1 MKHFYSWQLERLP
14 TPLGELLIVSDEQ
27 LRLRAVDWD
36 DYEARMHT
44 LMRRQYK
51 NASIDL
57 QPATKPSLAKAVLQ
71 AYFEGDLQ
79 GIEALEVALGGT
91 DFQREVWLALR
102 RIPAG
107 KTVTYAD
114 LAHQIGRP
122 KAVRALG
129 LANGANPIGIV
140 LPCHRVIGSNATL
153 TGYGGGLHRK
163 QWLLEHEEVRKNGTL
178 FN

>member
-1 MKHFYSWQLERLP
+1 MKHSYTWQIERLP

-27 LRLRAVDWD
+27 QRLRAVDWD
-36 DYEARMHT
+36 EYEARMHT

-51 NASIDL
+51 NATIDL
-57 QPATKPSLAKAVLQ
+57 QQASKPSPAKAVLR
-71 AYFEGDLQ
+71 AYFEGEVQ

-102 RIPAG
+102 SIPAG
-107 KTVTYAD
+107 KTISYAD

-122 KAVRALG
+122 KAVRAIG
-129 LANGANPIGIV
+129 LANGANPVGIV

-163 QWLLEHEEVRKNGTL
+163 QWLLEHEEERKNGTL
-178 FN
+178 FS